1 MIIDILNDIL
11 KKLGFKNEENKSK
24 DIAKERLQ
32 FVLVHDRINLSPE
45 EMKNLREEM
54 LEVLKKY
61 VDVDDQNVKME
72 LDKKEDIMALV
83 ANFPI
88 NNSS

>member
-1 MIIDILNDIL
+1 MIIIDLL
-11 KKLGFKNEENKSK
+11 KLLGFKSDEKENKSK

-45 EMKNLREEM
+45 EMKSLREEM

-61 VDVDDQNVKME
+61 IDVDDQNVKME

>member
-1 MIIDILNDIL
+1 M
-11 KKLGFKNEENKSK
+11 
-24 DIAKERLQ
+24 Q

-83 ANFPI
+83 ANFPL

>member
-1 MIIDILNDIL
+1 M
-11 KKLGFKNEENKSK
+11 
-24 DIAKERLQ
+24 AKERLQ

-45 EMKNLREEM
+45 EMNSLRNEM

-61 VDVDDQNVKME
+61 IDVDDQNVKME

>member
-1 MIIDILNDIL
+1 MI
-11 KKLGFKNEENKSK
+11 GFRDSEENCSK

-32 FVLVHDRINLSPE
+32 FILVHDRINLSPE
-45 EMKNLREEM
+45 EMKALREEM
-54 LEVLKKY
+54 LEVLTKY
-61 VDVDDQNVKME
+61 IEVDDQNVKME
-72 LDKKEDIMALV
+72 IEKKEDIMALI

>member
-1 MIIDILNDIL
+1 MIGIN
-11 KKLGFKNEENKSK
+11 GEEKNGSK

-32 FVLVHDRINLSPE
+32 FILVHDRINLSPE
-45 EMKNLREEM
+45 EMKSLREEM
-54 LEVLKKY
+54 LTVLKKY
-61 VDVDDQNVKME
+61 IDVDDQNVKME
-72 LDKKEDIMALV
+72 LNKKEDIMALI

>member
-1 MIIDILNDIL
+1 M
-11 KKLGFKNEENKSK
+11 KS
-24 DIAKERLQ
+24 
-32 FVLVHDRINLSPE
+32 
-45 EMKNLREEM
+45 LREEM

-61 VDVDDQNVKME
+61 IDVDDQNVKME

>member
-1 MIIDILNDIL
+1 MIDLL
-11 KKLGFKNEENKSK
+11 KLLGFKKDEKENKSK

-45 EMKNLREEM
+45 EMKSLREEM

-61 VDVDDQNVKME
+61 IDVDDQNVKME
-72 LDKKEDIMALV
+72 LNKKEDIMALV

>member
-1 MIIDILNDIL
+1 MGI
-11 KKLGFKNEENKSK
+11 KEEENKSK

-45 EMKNLREEM
+45 EMKNLRAEM

-88 NNSS
+88 DNSS

>member
-1 MIIDILNDIL
+1 MLIDILNDIL
-11 KKLGFKNEENKSK
+11 KKLGLKSEENKSK

>member
-1 MIIDILNDIL
+1 MGI
-11 KKLGFKNEENKSK
+11 KEEENKSK

-45 EMKNLREEM
+45 EMKNLRAEM